1 MLYYKYRELKVTF
14 RGESGFG
21 WFRVLFLDRFE

>member
-14 RGESGFG
+14 RGESEFG
-21 WFRVLFLDRFE
+21 WFRVLFLDTFE